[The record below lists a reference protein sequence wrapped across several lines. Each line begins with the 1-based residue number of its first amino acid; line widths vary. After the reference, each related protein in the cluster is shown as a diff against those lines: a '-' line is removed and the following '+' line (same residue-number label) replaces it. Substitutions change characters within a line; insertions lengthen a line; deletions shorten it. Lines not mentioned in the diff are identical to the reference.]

1 MCRSGCASAECSY
14 TPTGGAQAL
23 WKWPVRIASPSPAS
37 SYSQSPS
44 HVSHLVPQLD
54 EHQSYQLG
62 MLSSAHCSRS
72 FCPKLPVNV
81 FSGMGCRIWH
91 RPSLPSSL
99 SLVYMGLNFS
109 AGPLIEIVLS
119 HQLGILFVLRVI
131 CHVLNRIITIATNVP
146 LVFANSTVKGTVL
159 FPIVNC
165 SLYQVVFLV
174 LKLQCPLC
182 VHLVTLVTLCAVESG
197 FAKRLNQVIIS
208 CLNVSLQTRACY
220 TSILINQFIHT
231 SLLLLVYVYIIASQI
246 QSVNQKV

>member
-91 RPSLPSSL
+91 RPSLPSSF

-119 HQLGILFVLRVI
+119 HQLGICLYLRII
-131 CHVLNRIITIATNVP
+131 CHGLNRIIRVATNVP
-146 LVFANSTVKGTVL
+146 LVFATSTVIGAVL
-159 FPIVNC
+159 FPVINR
-165 SLYQVVFLV
+165 SHDQVVFLV

-182 VHLVTLVTLCAVESG
+182 MHLVTLVTSCAVESG
-197 FAKRLNQVIIS
+197 FAKRLNQVVVS
-208 CLNVSLQTRACY
+208 CLNITLEACACY
-220 TSILINQFIHT
+220 TSIL
-231 SLLLLVYVYIIASQI
+231 
-246 QSVNQKV
+246 VN